1 MRFYKKNSFPKNCLF
16 RNLLWENLAKY
27 RRLVCKTTDSTV
39 KAGLSALLEAAVG
52 GAAVLPPKPI
62 LKTKRKVTSR
72 FPQFYDSLQMMFL
85 NKIHQTL
92 TM

>member
-39 KAGLSALLEAAVG
+39 KAGLSALLEATVG
-52 GAAVLPPKPI
+52 GAAVVLQPT
-62 LKTKRKVTSR
+62 LKTKRDIFTSCKS
-72 FPQFYDSLQMMFL
+72 DMIKKHLEE
-85 NKIHQTL
+85 
-92 TM
+92 

>member
-52 GAAVLPPKPI
+52 GAAVVLPHPT
-62 LKTKRKVTSR
+62 LKTKRDIFTSCKSDMIKKQAEA
-72 FPQFYDSLQMMFL
+72 F
-85 NKIHQTL
+85 
-92 TM
+92 